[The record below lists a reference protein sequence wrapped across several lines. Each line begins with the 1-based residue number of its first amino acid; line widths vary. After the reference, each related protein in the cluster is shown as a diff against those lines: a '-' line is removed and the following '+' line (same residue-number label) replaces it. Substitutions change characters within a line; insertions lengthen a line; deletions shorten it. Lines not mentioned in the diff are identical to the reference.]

1 MENTDNHLLCLKKLD
16 PDKKSLKY
24 CMHILLNKKKGI
36 SVHSQIFN
44 KYFYAFDCIQY
55 NDTLCMHGFILS
67 IANLKKMGRG
77 RGEAQTQLPII
88 KVHKMN
94 LLFRN
99 IKTSIVRDQYY
110 SITAEIHLVFL
121 LMSLDI

>member
-1 MENTDNHLLCLKKLD
+1 MCTFVHLIESNKMIHTGWIQSFDRELKK
-16 PDKKSLKY
+16 
-24 CMHILLNKKKGI
+24 NGKGG
-36 SVHSQIFN
+36 
-44 KYFYAFDCIQY
+44 
-55 NDTLCMHGFILS
+55 DT
-67 IANLKKMGRG
+67 
-77 RGEAQTQLPII
+77 QTQLPII